1 MAWDETGLP
10 STFDYTL
17 HGAPNDAWVEVK
29 DVQGRTVERMQVNNA
44 KGQLVWD
51 THQIPA
57 GVYTVE
63 LINDG
68 KRLHTEK
75 LIVKP

>member
-1 MAWDETGLP
+1 
-10 STFDYTL
+10 
-17 HGAPNDAWVEVK
+17 
-29 DVQGRTVERMQVNNA
+29 MQVNNA

-51 THQIPA
+51 TRQIPA